1 VDNDNII
8 HLIIFMDSSHDAE
21 VLGNSLRNAGYAV
34 RHKHVEDIA
43 TFEKSLKDQNWDLV
57 ITSQKVHDCTAAQII
72 EAVTKAGKDLPVIVY
87 GSRYERAN
95 ALELISTGAVE
106 CVGADEPQYLLLVV
120 DRQMKSLRDRRD
132 YRDCRNSLIES
143 EKRNRTLLDSSRDP
157 ISYIHEGM
165 HIYSNLSYLEIF
177 GYEDTEEME
186 SIPVMDLIAPEDQ
199 KNFKELLRKLGKGE
213 TPDQEFEFQAV
224 RSNGEQFK
232 AVMQFSPAS
241 IEGEQCTQIVI
252 RKQTDDA
259 QLHKELELLRKQDLL
274 TGLYNRQHFMEE
286 LSNAVSRAS
295 KGQANSV
302 IFYIEPDQFKHIK
315 DTLGIAGSDM
325 VLTDMANLIKQQL
338 ETSDDIVIA
347 RFAGTVFTIIFKN
360 KNIDEV
366 QSNAEKIRKAF
377 EQHIFEMEGKTVS
390 TTCSIGVGPIIETTM
405 DAKKALSHAETACTT
420 AHSANGNKVHV
431 HTVADEMA
439 NLEQEKEWTK
449 RLRLAL
455 KQDHF
460 VLHYQ
465 PIVSL
470 HAEPGERYEVLLR
483 MLGSDGAI
491 IMPNDF
497 MESAKNADL
506 MLEIDRWVMKNAARA
521 MLEKRRSGSE
531 IRFFIKLSQES
542 IEDTTLLPW
551 ISKLLKAAR
560 LHGSSMVFEI
570 NESVAINNIKAAKAL
585 ADGLTQLNCLFA
597 ITQAGNETPPLKY
610 LAHFNANYIKIDGQ
624 HIQNITKSETSQ
636 EIVKTIT
643 EIARSKNI
651 QTIAEHVQDP
661 TCLAVLWQH
670 GVNFIQGYYLQQPEE
685 SLNYDFSGEHS

>member
-1 VDNDNII
+1 MDNDNII
-8 HLIIFMDSSHDAE
+8 HLIIVMDSSHDAE

-34 RHKHVEDIA
+34 RHKHVESIA
-43 TFEKSLKDQNWDLV
+43 VFEDAMKEQNWDLV
-57 ITSQKVHDCTAAQII
+57 ITAPNANDCTAIQII
-72 EAVTKAGKDLPVIVY
+72 DAVNKAGKDLPVIVF
-87 GSRYERAN
+87 GARYDRPN
-95 ALELISTGAVE
+95 ALEQITAGAVE
-106 CVGADEPQYLLLVV
+106 CVGADEQQYLLLVV
-120 DRQMKSLRDRRD
+120 DRQMKSLRERRD
-132 YRDCRNSLIES
+132 YRDCRNSLLES

-165 HIYSNLSYLEIF
+165 HIYSNLSYLEVF
-177 GYEDTEEME
+177 GYEDSEEME
-186 SIPVMDLIAPEDQ
+186 SVPVMDLIAPEDQ
-199 KNFKELLRKLGKGE
+199 KIFKELLRKLSKGE

-224 RSNGEQFK
+224 RTNGEQFK

-252 RKQTDDA
+252 RKQTDDS
-259 QLHKELELLRKQDLL
+259 QLHKELEQLRKQDLL

-295 KGQANSV
+295 KGHANSV
-302 IFYIEPDQFKHIK
+302 IFYLEPDQFKQIK

-338 ETSDDIVIA
+338 DAGDDTLIA
-347 RFAGTVFTIIFKN
+347 RFAGTVFTILFKN
-360 KNIDEV
+360 KNINEV
-366 QSNAEKIRKAF
+366 QDKAEKIRKAF
-377 EQHIFEMEGKTVS
+377 EQHIFEVEGKTVS

-405 DAKKALSHAETACTT
+405 DAKKALSHAETACST
-420 AHSANGNKVHV
+420 AKAGNGNRVHV

-439 NLEQEKEWTK
+439 NLEMEKEWTK
-449 RLRLAL
+449 RLRVAL

-483 MLGSDGAI
+483 MQGSDGSI
-491 IMPNDF
+491 VMPNDF

-506 MLEIDRWVMKNAARA
+506 TLEIDRWVMKNAAKA
-521 MLEKRRSGSE
+521 MLEKRRSGAE
-531 IRFFIKLSQES
+531 IRFFIKLSPES

-560 LHGSSMVFEI
+560 LHGSSMVFEVK
-570 NESVAINNIKAAKAL
+570 EAAAVNNIKATKTL
-585 ADGLTQLNCLFA
+585 AAGLSQLNCLFA

-610 LAHFNANYIKIDGQ
+610 LSHFNVNYIKIDGQ
-624 HIQNITKSETSQ
+624 HIQNITSSESSQ
-636 EIVKTIT
+636 EIVKTIA
-643 EIARSKNI
+643 EIARAKNI

-670 GVNFIQGYYLQQPEE
+670 GINFIQGYYLQQPEE
-685 SLNYDFSGEHS
+685 TLNYDFSGEHS

>member
-8 HLIIFMDSSHDAE
+8 HLVIFMDSSHDAE

-34 RHKHVEDIA
+34 RHTHMENLT
-43 TFEKSLKDQNWDLV
+43 TFEKSLKEQNWDLV
-57 ITSQKVHDCTAAQII
+57 ITSPKVHDFSATQII
-72 EAVTKAGKDLPVIVY
+72 DAVAKAGKDLPVIVF
-87 GSRYERAN
+87 GARYERPS
-95 ALELISTGAVE
+95 ALELVTAGAAE
-106 CVGADEPQYLLLVV
+106 CVGADEQEYLLLVV
-120 DRQMKSLRDRRD
+120 NRQMKSLRERRA
-132 YRDCRNSLIES
+132 YRDCRNSLVES

-177 GYEDTEEME
+177 GYEDAEEME
-186 SIPVMDLIAPEDQ
+186 SIPVMDLIAGEDQ
-199 KNFKELLRKLGKGE
+199 KNFKELLRKLSKGE
-213 TPDQEFEFQAV
+213 TPDQEFEFQAI

-259 QLHKELELLRKQDLL
+259 QLHKELEQLRKQDLL

-286 LSNAVSRAS
+286 LGNAVSWAS
-295 KGQANSV
+295 KGNANSV
-302 IFYIEPDQFKHIK
+302 VFYIEPDQFKHIK

-325 VLTDMANLIKQQL
+325 VLTDMAQLIKQQL
-338 ETSDDIVIA
+338 DANNDVIIA

-366 QSNAEKIRKAF
+366 QPYAEKIRKAF
-377 EQHIFEMEGKTVS
+377 EQHIFEVEGKTVS

-405 DAKKALSHAETACTT
+405 DAKKALSHAETACTN
-420 AHSANGNKVHV
+420 AKSGNGNRIHV

-460 VLHYQ
+460 ILHYQ

-483 MLGSDGAI
+483 MQGSDGSV
-491 IMPNDF
+491 IMPSEF

-506 MLEIDRWVMKNAARA
+506 MHEIDRWVMKNAAKA
-521 MLEKRRSGSE
+521 MLEKRRGGTE
-531 IRFFIKLSQES
+531 IRFFIKLSPES

-570 NESVAINNIKAAKAL
+570 NESTAVNNIKATKAL
-585 ADGLTQLNCLFA
+585 VDGLSQLNCLFA

-610 LAHFNANYIKIDGQ
+610 LSHFNANYIKIDGQ
-624 HIQNITKSETSQ
+624 HIQNITQSETSQ
-636 EIVKTIT
+636 EIVKAIT
-643 EIARSKNI
+643 EIARAKNI

-685 SLNYDFSGEHS
+685 NLNYDFSGEHS

>member
-1 VDNDNII
+1 
-8 HLIIFMDSSHDAE
+8 MDSSHDAE
-21 VLGNSLRNAGYAV
+21 LLGNSLRNAGYAV
-34 RHKHVEDIA
+34 RHKHVEAIDA
-43 TFEKSLKDQNWDLV
+43 FETALKEQNWDLV
-57 ITSQKVHDCTAAQII
+57 ITSPKVHDCDASQVI
-72 EAVTKAGKDLPVIVY
+72 EVVAKAGKDLPVIVY
-87 GSRYERAN
+87 GSRYERPI
-95 ALELISTGAVE
+95 ALGLISAGAVE
-106 CVGADEPQYLLLVV
+106 YVGADEQQYLLLVV
-120 DRQMKSLRDRRD
+120 DRQMKSLRERRD

-165 HIYSNLSYLEIF
+165 HIYSNLSYLEVF

-199 KNFKELLRKLGKGE
+199 KNFKELLRKLSKGE
-213 TPDQEFEFQAV
+213 TPEQEFEFQAL
-224 RSNGEQFK
+224 RSNDEQFK

-259 QLHKELELLRKQDLL
+259 QLHKELEQLRKQDLL

-286 LSNAVSRAS
+286 LSNAVSWAS
-295 KGQANSV
+295 KGHANSV

-325 VLTDMANLIKQQL
+325 VLTDMANLIRQQL
-338 ETSDDIVIA
+338 DASDDTVIA

-366 QSNAEKIRKAF
+366 QPVAEKIRTAF
-377 EQHIFEMEGKTVS
+377 EQHLFEVEGKTVS

-405 DAKKALSHAETACTT
+405 DAKKALSHAEAACATAR
-420 AHSANGNKVHV
+420 SGNGNRVHT

-439 NLEQEKEWTK
+439 NLEQEKEWAK
-449 RLRLAL
+449 RLRVAL
-455 KQDHF
+455 QKDHF
-460 VLHYQ
+460 LLHYQ

-483 MLGSDGAI
+483 MQASDGSV

-497 MESAKNADL
+497 MDSAKNADL
-506 MLEIDRWVMKNAARA
+506 MLEIDRWVMKNAAKA
-521 MLEKRRSGSE
+521 MLEKRRSGTE
-531 IRFFIKLSQES
+531 IRFFIKLSPES
-542 IEDTTLLPW
+542 IEDATLLPW

-560 LHGSSMVFEI
+560 LHGSSLVFEI
-570 NESVAINNIKAAKAL
+570 AEKAALHNLKATKAL
-585 ADGLTQLNCLFA
+585 ADGLAQLSCLLA
-597 ITQAGNETPPLKY
+597 VTQAGNETPPLKY
-610 LAHFNANYIKIDGQ
+610 LSHFNVNYIKIDGQ
-624 HIQNITKSETSQ
+624 HIQNITQSESSQ
-636 EIVKTIT
+636 EIVKTIA
-643 EIARSKNI
+643 EITRTKNI

-670 GVNFIQGYYLQQPEE
+670 GVNFIQGYYLQEPEE
-685 SLNYDFSGEHS
+685 KLDYDFSGEHS